1 MSCDELIDDN
11 TKAQLNQNTLES
23 LSKETNVLGDNAQIS
38 VGKKPSYISG
48 GLHVI
53 YVANTDSGTISVI
66 DKTTSTVIGTINV
79 DVNPVAIFPHNNYVY
94 VANQG
99 SNSVS
104 VIDPKKIV

>member
-1 MSCDELIDDN
+1 MIMSCDELIDDN

-53 YVANTDSGTISVI
+53 YVANTDFCI